1 MIEPNPHVPETKHL
15 VRGQLQKRL
24 LNPLDRRA
32 FQLGIPPPGDALLE
46 TIGRRTG
53 KPRLTPVC
61 DGLAG
66 DTFWIIAQHGRDSD
80 WVRNIEADPR
90 VRVNTGLGWRT
101 GTAHILGDNEERTE
115 ARNMTRQS
123 RDIAAGSVARTASDA
138 PESAAVRRGPGFRRP
153 SVTR

>member
-1 MIEPNPHVPETKHL
+1 MTEANPHVPETKHL
-15 VRGQLQKRL
+15 VRDQLQKRL

-66 DTFWIIAQHGRDSD
+66 DTFWIIAQHGRDSAGYATSRLIHASASTPD
-80 WVRNIEADPR
+80 SGGVPEQPTSSAPTIRRNVDKF
-90 VRVNTGLGWRT
+90 
-101 GTAHILGDNEERTE
+101 
-115 ARNMTRQS
+115 S
-123 RDIAAGSVARTASDA
+123 ARTAAGA
-138 PESAAVRRGPGFRRP
+138 PSASAPR
-153 SVTR
+153 TR